1 MANLSII
8 AVATGIVAAVD
19 AIRYLEW
26 RFPRLGF
33 TVSIVAILLWTWLMF
48 SQAAVIALC
57 WQTLQSESD
66 SLVAL

>member
-1 MANLSII
+1 MSII

-26 RFPRLGF
+26 RFARLGF

-66 SLVAL
+66 SPVAL